1 MGGAWATAMGLIFCA
16 VLALGSGSLAPGQAA
31 GQPSAP
37 GSQSPSQ
44 AIKPVGV
51 VTQIGTGSIT
61 LRTDAGLELAVQLP
75 EGVAVL
81 RVPPNAKDLKTTTKI
96 NLGDIN
102 TGDRVLIRGKLS
114 DDQKSIA
121 ATTVFV
127 MTRADIASAHEAE
140 RQEWQRRSV
149 GGLVKAVNP
158 EAKELTISVPN
169 TPPTPGNPTHPMT
182 ISLAPSAA
190 LLRYAPGSVKF
201 SDAKPGTFDQIRV
214 GDQVRALGTKSEDSS
229 KFTAEKMVSGSF
241 RNIAA
246 TVISVDAPNGAVT
259 VKDLA
264 SGRPVLVKTNADSKM
279 HTLPQFI
286 AMMIANFNAGQ
297 MPGGTTQG
305 RPGGGVSPAGTAGGQ
320 PAGGGPGGAG
330 PGGMGGRFGGGGQGG
345 GFGGAPRDF
354 NQMLDHTPAL
364 VLGDLKPDDAVI
376 VVSTEGAL
384 PSEVTAIV
392 LLAGVEPILAARPK
406 GSNDVNLGPW
416 NMSMGGADTGP

>member
-1 MGGAWATAMGLIFCA
+1 MGLIFCA
-16 VLALGSGSLAPGQAA
+16 VFASGSGSLAPGQAT

-37 GSQSPSQ
+37 GSQSPSP

-51 VTQIGTGSIT
+51 VTQIGTGSFT
-61 LRTDAGLELAVQLP
+61 LRTDAGPELAVQLP

-81 RVPPNAKDLKTTTKI
+81 RVPPGSKDLKAATRISVT
-96 NLGDIN
+96 DIS
-102 TGDRVLIRGKLS
+102 TGDRVLVRGKLS
-114 DDQKSIA
+114 DDQKSVA
-121 ATTVFV
+121 ATSVIV
-127 MTRADIASAHEAE
+127 MTRADIASAHDAE
-140 RQEWQRRSV
+140 RLEWQRRSV

-169 TPPTPGNPTHPMT
+169 TPPTPGNATHPMT
-182 ISLAPSAA
+182 ISLAPNAA

-201 SDAKPGTFDQIRV
+201 SDANPGTFDQIKV
-214 GDQVRALGTKSEDSS
+214 GDQVRALGTKSEDGS

-241 RNIAA
+241 RNLAA
-246 TVISVDAPNGAVT
+246 TVISVHAEDGSVL

-264 SGRPVLVKTNADSKM
+264 SGQPVLVKTNADSKL

-297 MPGGTTQG
+297 MPGGTMQG
-305 RPGGGVSPAGTAGGQ
+305 RPAGGVSPAGGAGGRTAG
-320 PAGGGPGGAG
+320 GGAG

-354 NQMLDHTPAL
+354 NQMLERTPAL
-364 VLGDLKPDDAVI
+364 VLGDLKPNDAVI

-392 LLAGVEPILAARPK
+392 LLAGVEPILSARPK
-406 GSNDVNLGPW
+406 GSNEVNLGPW
-416 NMSMGGADTGP
+416 TMGMGGGDEGP

>member
-16 VLALGSGSLAPGQAA
+16 VFASGSASLAPGQAT

-37 GSQSPSQ
+37 GSQSPSP
-44 AIKPVGV
+44 AIRPVGV
-51 VTQIGTGSIT
+51 VTQIGTGSFT
-61 LRTDAGLELAVQLP
+61 LRTDAGPELAVQLP

-81 RVPPNAKDLKTTTKI
+81 RVPPGSKDLKAATKI
-96 NLGDIN
+96 SVTDIS
-102 TGDRVLIRGKLS
+102 TGDRVLVRGKLS
-114 DDQKSIA
+114 DDQKSVA
-121 ATTVFV
+121 ATSVIV
-127 MTRADIASAHEAE
+127 MTRADIASAHDAE
-140 RQEWQRRSV
+140 RLEWQRRSV

-158 EAKELTISVPN
+158 EAKELTISVPS

-182 ISLAPSAA
+182 ISLAPNAA

-201 SDAKPGTFDQIRV
+201 SDANPGTFDQIRV
-214 GDQVRALGTKSEDSS
+214 GDQVRALGTKSEDGS

-264 SGRPVLVKTNADSKM
+264 SGKPVLVKTNADSKL

-297 MPGGTTQG
+297 MPGGTMQG
-305 RPGGGVSPAGTAGGQ
+305 RPAGGESPAGAAGGR

-354 NQMLDHTPAL
+354 NQMLERTPAL
-364 VLGDLKPDDAVI
+364 LLGDLKHDDAVI